1 MRLCDTDIEEWLS
14 KKKLIITPYPKK
26 ELINGITV
34 DIHLGDKFRVF
45 YDHTTSCIDL
55 SGSQEKKTLDLAKI
69 ISCETV
75 FSKEKPF
82 FLKPG
87 SLALFSTLESITL
100 PNNLVGWLDGR
111 SSLARI
117 GLMIHVT
124 SHRIDPGWH
133 GNIVLEFFNAGKL
146 TLVLT
151 PGIKI
156 AALSFELLSKSVV
169 RPYNSRYESKYKS
182 QNGVVP
188 SRIYEE

>member
-1 MRLCDTDIEEWLS
+1 MRLSDTDIEEWLS
-14 KKKLIITPYPKK
+14 KKKLVIQPYPKK
-26 ELINGITV
+26 QLINGITV
-34 DIHLGDKFRVF
+34 DIHLGNKFRFF

-55 SGSQEKKTLDLAKI
+55 SGSKEKIALDLNKI
-69 ISCETV
+69 VSCETI
-75 FSKEKPF
+75 FSKKEPF

-87 SLALFSTLESITL
+87 ALALFSTLENITL

-111 SSLARI
+111 SSLARL
-117 GLMIHVT
+117 GLMVHVT

-156 AALSFELLSKSVV
+156 AALSFELLSKPVL
-169 RPYNSRYESKYKS
+169 RPYNSRNESKYKR